1 MRMLKKL
8 INKNLI
14 VKNIGLINVEYLIV
28 VVNLINENYSIL

>member
-8 INKNLI
+8 INENLI